1 MSECSTDGGCPQ
13 SFAIRAGVPCP
24 TARQVHCCPLP
35 DGCECPEPQWLRS
48 YRRPQRVRAGNPSR
62 PRALSGRNGIPSTLK
77 FPDLIWPAVVLARF
91 LCRFPFYAASR
102 CAWIRNASPHPAF
115 TELGCRT
122 CRESFGGGPP
132 PKNRWKSRLSRYCSS
147 ALPYSSIRRV
157 PKELMRTRGYAAAS
171 PLTRFRRWAA
181 PASDFQTRC
190 SDFLGFPRNNPRN
203 RDPVQLVLNGRW
215 REIDERQC

>member
-1 MSECSTDGGCPQ
+1 MDERVFDRRRLSHPQ

-132 PKNRWKSRLSRYCSS
+132 PKTDGSHDCRATARQRCLIP
-147 ALPYSSIRRV
+147 PYD
-157 PKELMRTRGYAAAS
+157 A
-171 PLTRFRRWAA
+171 
-181 PASDFQTRC
+181 FQK
-190 SDFLGFPRNNPRN
+190 N
-203 RDPVQLVLNGRW
+203 
-215 REIDERQC
+215 